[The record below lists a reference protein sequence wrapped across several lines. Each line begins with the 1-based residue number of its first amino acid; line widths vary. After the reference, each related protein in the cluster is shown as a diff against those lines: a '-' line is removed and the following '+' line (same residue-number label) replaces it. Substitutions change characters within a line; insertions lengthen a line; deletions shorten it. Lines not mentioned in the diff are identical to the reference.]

1 MNGPFASFNP
11 NTTRW
16 AAPNALAL
24 AYAARLAYSDSAA
37 IQQQLAQWGFD
48 PARFVFLQSPN
59 VRPLLDTQGYM
70 VANDEAIIIAFRG
83 TQPDKVQDWLTDLDA
98 ILRPFVVGRVHQGFY
113 DGLNEVWPDLLASL
127 DQLQDKAQSVW
138 ITGHS
143 LGAALACMATARLV
157 IELRLP
163 VNGLYTF
170 GQPRTGDLEFGHA
183 FDTEFFDKTFRFVN
197 DCDVVTRVPPRALF
211 FSHVGRAMFFDK
223 GGVLHDDDHF
233 WNKFLTEVQ
242 VGIDGFE
249 HPPAIITEH
258 FMDLYVANVQNNQ
271 NFVVT

>member
-16 AAPNALAL
+16 APANAMAL
-24 AYAARLAYSDSAA
+24 AYAARLAYSDPVA
-37 IQQQLAQWGFD
+37 IQLQLGQWGFD
-48 PARFVFLQSPN
+48 AARFGFVHCPN
-59 VRPLLDTQGYM
+59 VRPLLDRQGYM
-70 VANDEAIIIAFRG
+70 VANDDAIIIAFRG
-83 TQPDKVQDWLTDLDA
+83 TQPDNARDWLTDLDA
-98 ILRPFVVGRVHQGFY
+98 VLRPFVIGRVHHGFY
-113 DGLNEVWPDLLASL
+113 DGLAEVWPDLLTAL
-127 DQLQDKAQSVW
+127 GKLQDKAQSVW

-143 LGAALACMATARLV
+143 LGAALACVATARLV

-197 DCDVVTRVPPRALF
+197 DCDVVTRVVPRALF

-223 GGVLHDDDHF
+223 TSVLHDDDHF

-249 HPPAIITEH
+249 NPPAIVKEH
-258 FMDLYVANVQNNQ
+258 FMDLYVANVEKNQ
-271 NFVVT
+271 DFAVT